1 MSGSILGIIWNGVW
15 GGFNAGLTLVVP
27 FVIPFYLL
35 LAIVEDSG
43 ILTRVAFMLDSAMHK
58 IGLHGKAL
66 IPIILGYGCNV
77 PAIHSCKI
85 METRRERLLAA
96 FAITFAPCAARTI
109 VLFGMVGLFLGV
121 QWALALYV
129 VDLAVIFVLGRIAM
143 KAVPGKSTGLIME
156 MHSFKVPSLKVVT
169 KQTWARTK
177 SITYMVFPIYIVGS
191 ALLQVL
197 YALNVLTP
205 VSNAM
210 APFTVWWLGL
220 PAITGIF
227 LILGLVR
234 KELILLGA
242 VTIFGSP
249 NLALFLTPVQLVTLA
264 FVGMIYF
271 PCISVFTMLTKEFGW
286 KPAITISIANILS
299 AILLG
304 GLAFRLLQLFL

>member
-1 MSGSILGIIWNGVW
+1 
-15 GGFNAGLTLVVP
+15 
-27 FVIPFYLL
+27 
-35 LAIVEDSG
+35 
-43 ILTRVAFMLDSAMHK
+43 
-58 IGLHGKAL
+58 
-66 IPIILGYGCNV
+66 
-77 PAIHSCKI
+77 
-85 METRRERLLAA
+85 
-96 FAITFAPCAARTI
+96 
-109 VLFGMVGLFLGV
+109 
-121 QWALALYV
+121 
-129 VDLAVIFVLGRIAM
+129 
-143 KAVPGKSTGLIME
+143 
-156 MHSFKVPSLKVVT
+156 
-169 KQTWARTK
+169 
-177 SITYMVFPIYIVGS
+177 
-191 ALLQVL
+191 
-197 YALNVLTP
+197 
-205 VSNAM
+205 M